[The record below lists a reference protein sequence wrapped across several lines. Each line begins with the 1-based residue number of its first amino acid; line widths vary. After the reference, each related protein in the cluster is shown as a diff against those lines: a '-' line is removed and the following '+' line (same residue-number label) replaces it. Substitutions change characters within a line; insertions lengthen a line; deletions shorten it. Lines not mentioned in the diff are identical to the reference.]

1 VADITKF
8 PGIPVKPRLARCT
21 GPVPRFSDK
30 YGSERCG
37 RCGLLKPSCGCAF
50 LSDEQ
55 ASRTLN
61 RAREKA
67 GLPSENPDAPHVRLD
82 GLRKRTGKPLSL
94 PADLVDGDALERAG
108 FGRGIPHARD
118 DARRRELRELRQRA
132 DSMAEAAG
140 SLEIAARLLRTEAE
154 TISRRLDQMG
164 GEEGG
169 LRPIGEF
176 AGNLVRQIREEQACG
191 DEPDGAA

>member
-1 VADITKF
+1 MTDDNITRLHLR
-8 PGIPVKPRLARCT
+8 PRA
-21 GPVPRFSDK
+21 
-30 YGSERCG
+30 
-37 RCGLLKPSCGCAF
+37 
-50 LSDEQ
+50 
-55 ASRTLN
+55 
-61 RAREKA
+61 
-67 GLPSENPDAPHVRLD
+67 VRLD
-82 GLRKRTGKPLSL
+82 GLRKPTGLS
-94 PADLVDGDALERAG
+94 DNDVDALEALG
-108 FGRGIPHARD
+108 MGRGIPHARD
-118 DARRRELRELRQRA
+118 DARREIRELRQRA